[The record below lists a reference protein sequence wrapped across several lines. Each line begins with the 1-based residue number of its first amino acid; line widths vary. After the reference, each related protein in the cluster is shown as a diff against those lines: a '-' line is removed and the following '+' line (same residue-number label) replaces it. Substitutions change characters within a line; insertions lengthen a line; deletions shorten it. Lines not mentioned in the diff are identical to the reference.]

1 MDRAQRRGTH
11 RLLLRITRRGGLWV
25 IAAGFTVVGMA
36 LLDLALPAVL
46 GRAVDSIFGNAPAA
60 WVFAAAGVVAAL
72 AAVDAADDLAVGFA
86 TARSTAWLR
95 RELLRHFVRLG
106 VSAPERYGPGDLASR
121 MVGNATQAGRAAV
134 DIVRAVA
141 NALPAIGAVVA
152 LGLID
157 PWLCLV
163 VGAGMPVLVVLLRA
177 FVRDASGLA
186 ARYMEVQG
194 SIAGRLAGAIA
205 GARTIA
211 ASGTLHRET
220 DRVLADLPQ
229 LHHEGLGLWRAQAR
243 IMTQQGLLVPLL
255 EVAVLA
261 LAGVE
266 LARGRITPGGLLAA
280 AQYAILATSLTSVLP
295 SLTRLVR
302 ARAGAARAWEIM
314 REPTVAHGV
323 GAAPDGTGRIEFRDV
338 TVRDA
343 DRALLDHVSLVIP
356 GGALTAIVGRS
367 GSGKS
372 LLSSLAGRLRDPH
385 EGQVLLDGVPL
396 QDFSHDALRELIGY
410 GFERPALFG
419 DTIADAIAFG
429 VTTPSPGAVADAARR
444 ADAEGF
450 VERLPQGY
458 ANPLAATPL
467 SGGEAQRL
475 GLARAFAHA
484 GRVLIL
490 DDVAASLDT
499 VTDFRITSVLTTA
512 LAARTRIVVAH
523 RASTASRAD
532 AVVWLDTGRVRAVA
546 PHRELWRD
554 AGYRAIF
561 EPERLAPHPN
571 GHRRVARTAA

>member
-1 MDRAQRRGTH
+1 M
-11 RLLLRITRRGGLWV
+11 
-25 IAAGFTVVGMA
+25 IAAGFTVVVLA
-36 LLDLALPAVL
+36 VLDTALPAVL

-60 WVFAAAGVVAAL
+60 WVFAAAGMVAGL
-72 AAVDAADDLAVGFA
+72 AAMDAADDLAVGFA

-106 VSAPERYGPGDLASR
+106 VSAPERYPPGDLASR

-141 NALPAIGAVVA
+141 NLLPALGAIVA

-163 VGAGMPVLVVLLRA
+163 VGAGMPLLVVLLRA

-186 ARYMEVQG
+186 ARYLEVQG
-194 SIAGRLAGAIA
+194 AIAARLAGAIA

-211 ASGTLHRET
+211 ASGTIHRET
-220 DRVLADLPQ
+220 DRVLAELPQ

-266 LARGRITPGGLLAA
+266 LARGHITPGALLAA

-302 ARAGAARAWEIM
+302 ARAGAARAWEVM
-314 REPTVAHGV
+314 REPTVAHGA
-323 GAAPDGTGRIEFRDV
+323 GAAPRGDGRIEFRGV
-338 TVRDA
+338 TVRA
-343 DRALLDHVSLVIP
+343 GDRALLDHVDLVIP

-372 LLSSLAGRLRDPH
+372 VLTGLAGRLADPD
-385 EGQVLLDGVPL
+385 EGQVLLDGTAL
-396 QDFSHDALRELIGY
+396 RELGHDTLRELIGY
-410 GFERPALFG
+410 AFERPALFG
-419 DTIADAIAFG
+419 DTIGDAIAFG
-429 VTTPSPGAVADAARR
+429 VSTPSPGAVAQAARR
-444 ADAEGF
+444 ADADGF
-450 VERLPQGY
+450 VERLPQGC

-475 GLARAFAHA
+475 GLARAFAHPA
-484 GRVLIL
+484 RVLIL

-512 LAARTRIVVAH
+512 LAGRTRIVVAH
-523 RASTASRAD
+523 RVSTASRAD
-532 AVVWLDTGRVRAVA
+532 MVVWLHEGRVRAVA
-546 PHRELWRD
+546 PHPELWRD

-561 EPERLAPHPN
+561 EPARLAPHPN
-571 GHRRVARTAA
+571 GHRRGARTAA